1 MKLTE
6 GLMLGLIM
14 GGIVTITIN
23 LMVAELQGATL
34 RIYKDNIHQFVD
46 VMNENKGRDFATYKD
61 KLNSRINCI
70 ENQCSYTTQYKNEG
84 IKNTDVVI
92 QLDKNNKV
100 PEKIIYKFNSIEMVN
115 SDDKNTK
122 KNVKRNQHF
131 ESASVQKFL
140 SLFPV
145 LCQEAGRKFCI
156 VDKARSSVP
165 VRCEGH
171 VKALASCRY

>member
-122 KNVKRNQHF
+122 KTLEYYYSTLSKKLNEKGAVLSYSTNNENSVTLKECFKNKDTCLLVVKIN
-131 ESASVQKFL
+131 K
-140 SLFPV
+140 
-145 LCQEAGRKFCI
+145 
-156 VDKARSSVP
+156 
-165 VRCEGH
+165 
-171 VKALASCRY
+171 